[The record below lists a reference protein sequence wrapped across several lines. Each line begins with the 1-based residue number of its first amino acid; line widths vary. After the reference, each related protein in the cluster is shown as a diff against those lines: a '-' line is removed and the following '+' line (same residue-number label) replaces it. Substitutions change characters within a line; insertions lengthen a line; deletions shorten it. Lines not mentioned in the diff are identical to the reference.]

1 MDFQAVARRGQGN
14 RPRGNIGSARSNGAH
29 RGGAVMALS
38 STVSSDVESVPE
50 TDLSALPLTRGRFNN
65 EKVRRLLHEALG
77 EHEFSRLVDARV
89 DERMMF
95 GINPY
100 YLALAVGGGFRDRS
114 GKFVLPEMPP
124 SRALLAL
131 VMPHAAETIDL
142 KGQQDPSSQNL
153 FSPDALKGKIIH
165 KYDEIVLGHTT
176 LACSAHCR
184 YCYRL
189 DLFNRSTGKGLVT
202 PNELRDYIIGYNSQ
216 FAKGAPGGSS
226 ASESHHPIS
235 EVLLSGGDPM
245 VLSNGQLYKYLVAA
259 AEAGVDTIRIGTK
272 EIAFRPHR
280 FDEKFIEMLRIFHKR
295 HPNTW
300 ISFMMQFTHPDEF
313 LERNKEGNYLET
325 GNYSTQFTWLEIV
338 EQPLRALSM
347 LDFVGI
353 ENQTPMIKRVNDQ
366 SYALHILHKELCRK
380 GIKTHYT
387 FQCREIEGYKFFAVP
402 IETAWR
408 IHNASQRGLTALG
421 RSRFV
426 LSTEWG
432 KLEVTGVVDDTP
444 PDAAFRGTNGIE
456 HRIHFEPGIVVFK
469 IHRSPGFGETQ
480 GELIIAKSNPEA
492 LWISDYEDRILYD
505 GRRRGTQQCG
515 GAPAVELVMR

>member
-1 MDFQAVARRGQGN
+1 MDFQAIARRGHGN
-14 RPRGNIGSARSNGAH
+14 RPWSDIVSVRTNGANW
-29 RGGAVMALS
+29 GGAIMRLS
-38 STVSSDVESVPE
+38 STASSEVENIPE
-50 TDLSALPLTRGRFNN
+50 TDLSGVPVTRGRFNN
-65 EKVRRLLHEALG
+65 EKVRRLLSENLG
-77 EHEFSRLVDARV
+77 EHEFSRLLDARV

-124 SRALLAL
+124 SQALLAL
-131 VMPHAAETIDL
+131 VMPHAAETVDL
-142 KGQQDPSSQNL
+142 EGERDPSSQNL
-153 FSPDALKGKIIH
+153 FSPDALKGKILH

-202 PNELRDYIIGYNSQ
+202 PNELRDYIIRYNSGV
-216 FAKGAPGGSS
+216 AKGGGSTS
-226 ASESHHPIS
+226 FAIERHHPIS

-245 VLSNGQLYKYLVAA
+245 VLGNGQLYRYLVAT

-272 EIAFRPHR
+272 EIAFRPCR
-280 FDEKFIEMLRIFHKR
+280 FDEKFIETLRIFHR
-295 HPNTW
+295 RYPNTR

-313 LERNKEGNYLET
+313 LERDKEGKYVET
-325 GNYSTQFTWLEIV
+325 GNYNVQFAWLEIV
-338 EQPLRALSM
+338 EQPLRALRM

-353 ENQTPMIKRVNDQ
+353 ENQTPMIRRVNDQ
-366 SYALHILHKELCRK
+366 SFALHILHKELCRK

-387 FQCREIEGYKFFAVP
+387 FQCREIEGHKFFAVP

-432 KLEVTGVVDDTP
+432 KLEVAGVVDDIP
-444 PDAAFRGTNGIE
+444 PDAAFRGTDGSENWS
-456 HRIHFEPGIVVFK
+456 RFESGIVVFK
-469 IHRSPGFGETQ
+469 IHRSPGFGESQ

-505 GRRRGTQQCG
+505 GRRLGGQLGRG
-515 GAPAVELVMR
+515 ASAVEVARR